1 MAGSDSKPDSCDHVC
16 KQLDEQAPV
25 ELSTRDGNGLRS
37 FGLPVY
43 YKHKEQPNANDVKLV
58 SEFLGEK
65 IQTSDDPAVIAV
77 SASFLSYLVSALEPE
92 SLARLYGCMKAT
104 FVKMSSGPP
113 GKGRLCLAMCY
124 FGGDDPGQHGRRG

>member
-1 MAGSDSKPDSCDHVC
+1 MAVSDSSSDPCNDVC

-25 ELSTRDGNGLRS
+25 ELSTRDGNGLMS

-43 YKHKEQPNANDVKLV
+43 YKHKEQPNANAVKLV
-58 SEFLGEK
+58 SELLAEK
-65 IQTSDDPAVIAV
+65 SQTSDDPAVIAV

-92 SLARLYGCMKAT
+92 SIAGLYGCMKAT
-104 FVKMSSGPP
+104 FVKMSSGAP